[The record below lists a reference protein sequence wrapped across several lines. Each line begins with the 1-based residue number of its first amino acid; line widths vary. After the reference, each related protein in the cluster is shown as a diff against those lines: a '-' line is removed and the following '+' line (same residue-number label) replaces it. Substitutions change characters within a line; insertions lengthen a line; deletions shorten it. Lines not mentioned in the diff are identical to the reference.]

1 MTLDKKI
8 ITQVIG
14 FCNRDLVPD
23 EQFKSGATPYPIDWF
38 SDYFSFL
45 ENPKLQKYLGE
56 AYYQARFLYKLMNG
70 LRLPIAKHRAIV
82 RFQII
87 QYASICEAILQA
99 AIETFYKSEFEEKYA
114 VTQMIKCQNALS
126 TSTKITFENKN
137 VYLCKEKKIKA
148 DIKRERIDHK
158 TEFAVDHNIISS
170 ATKISLDSLYDSRNN
185 IHILKAAQNNYTPT
199 LIEAKNAFALMR
211 TFVSEV
217 KTFYFSKNNN

>member
-1 MTLDKKI
+1 MALNKKI

-23 EQFKSGATPYPIDWF
+23 VQFKSGSATYPIDWF
-38 SDYFSFL
+38 TNYFSFL

-87 QYASICEAILQA
+87 QYASICEAVLQA
-99 AIETFYKSEFEEKYA
+99 AIETFYKSDFEEKYA
-114 VTQMIKCQNALS
+114 IIQMIKCPTAMS
-126 TSTKITFENKN
+126 ASTKITFENKN

-158 TEFAVDHNIISS
+158 TEFAVEHNIISS
-170 ATKISLDSLYDSRNN
+170 DTKTDFDFLYDSRNN

-199 LIEAKNAFALMR
+199 LIETKNAFTLMR
-211 TFVSEV
+211 EFISEV
-217 KTFYFSKNNN
+217 KTFYSSKTNN

>member
-1 MTLDKKI
+1 MALDKKL

-14 FCNRDLVPD
+14 FCNRDLVSD
-23 EQFKSGATPYPIDWF
+23 EQFKSGATPYPINWF
-38 SDYFSFL
+38 TDYFSFL

-56 AYYQARFLYKLMNG
+56 ARFLYKLMNG

-114 VTQMIKCQNALS
+114 VIQMIKCQNALS

-170 ATKISLDSLYDSRNN
+170 ATKISFDSLYDSRNN
-185 IHILKAAQNNYTPT
+185 IHILKAAQNNYAPT

-217 KTFYFSKNNN
+217 KTFYSSKNNN